1 MVNIMPDNT
10 PEIRNARE
18 LASHS
23 TEIKHLQTDMD
34 KLSKD
39 MEEVKD
45 ALREISHTLSAAKGG
60 WHMLMVVGSIGA
72 GIGAGVTWVIDFMK
86 H

>member
-1 MVNIMPDNT
+1 MPDNH
-10 PEIRNARE
+10 PDIRNARE
-18 LASHS
+18 LAAHG

-34 KLSKD
+34 KLRED
-39 MEEVKD
+39 MEEVKN

-60 WHMLMVVGSIGA
+60 WHMLMIVGGIGVSIG
-72 GIGAGVTWVIDFMK
+72 GIVTWAIDFLK

>member
-1 MVNIMPDNT
+1 MPDAT

-23 TEIKHLQTDMD
+23 TEIKHLQNDMD
-34 KLSKD
+34 KLSTD

-45 ALREISHTLSAAKGG
+45 ALREISQTLSAAKGG
-60 WHMLMVVGSIGA
+60 WHMLMVVGSITA
-72 GIGAGVTWVIDFMK
+72 GVGAGVTWFFDFMK

>member
-1 MVNIMPDNT
+1 MDASN

-34 KLSKD
+34 KLRED
-39 MEEVKD
+39 MEEVKT

-60 WHMLMVVGSIGA
+60 WHMLMIVG
-72 GIGAGVTWVIDFMK
+72 GIGVSVGGIVTWAIDFLK